1 MENLPKIASD
11 GRTRFLS
18 PLYSGD
24 EPFMLAKNLDGVAVL
39 VDKNRIKS
47 GIFAIEHLGCD
58 TLLLDDGMQY
68 LKLAHELDIVLVDCG
83 APFGTGAMLPRGT
96 MREPKSSLAR
106 ASYIVR
112 TKCGGKP
119 QDELIAK
126 IRRYNPVAEI
136 IVSDHGPKYLENV
149 FTGERLPLEVLK
161 GKWVACLS
169 GIARPESFEDS
180 LRSLGANVEICRRF
194 PDHHWF
200 EQSELEEFYDRC
212 ADRAM
217 DMIVTTEKD
226 AVRLEKPEGI
236 DLAQAA
242 RYFGARGGA
251 DAATQALLEKCAV
264 PLLAAATPRAVWLE
278 ADPDSLTAAG
288 ILAGEDVAKHLEG
301 CTAALL
307 LAVTLG
313 PGVDAQIRRA
323 GVGDIAAGVAS
334 DALGSALAE
343 QAAEAAEAELRQW
356 AARQGKYL
364 TGRYSPGYG
373 DWPLAVQPLLAAAL
387 DTARRAG
394 LCVTENNLMTPR
406 KSITAI
412 LGVSGHPVKG
422 KLAGCGHCVLRP
434 RCEYRKRGKTC
445 ASE

>member
-1 MENLPKIASD
+1 MSIGPSM
-11 GRTRFLS
+11 
-18 PLYSGD
+18 PL
-24 EPFMLAKNLDGVAVL
+24 
-39 VDKNRIKS
+39 
-47 GIFAIEHLGCD
+47 
-58 TLLLDDGMQY
+58 
-68 LKLAHELDIVLVDCG
+68 
-83 APFGTGAMLPRGT
+83 
-96 MREPKSSLAR
+96 
-106 ASYIVR
+106 
-112 TKCGGKP
+112 
-119 QDELIAK
+119 
-126 IRRYNPVAEI
+126 
-136 IVSDHGPKYLENV
+136 
-149 FTGERLPLEVLK
+149 
-161 GKWVACLS
+161 
-169 GIARPESFEDS
+169 
-180 LRSLGANVEICRRF
+180 
-194 PDHHWF
+194 
-200 EQSELEEFYDRC
+200 
-212 ADRAM
+212 
-217 DMIVTTEKD
+217 
-226 AVRLEKPEGI
+226 RLEKPEGI

-242 RYFGARGGA
+242 RYFGARGV
-251 DAATQALLEKCAV
+251 AAASSGTAHFSSSAWV
-264 PLLAAATPRAVWLE
+264 AASAPLLAAATPRAVWLE

-313 PGVDAQIRRA
+313 PGVDARIRRA

-412 LGVSGHPVKG
+412 LGVSDHPVRG
-422 KLAGCGHCVLRP
+422 HLAGCGHCVLRT
-434 RCEYRKRGKTC
+434 RCEYRKRGVTG

>member
-1 MENLPKIASD
+1 MLYTKSI
-11 GRTRFLS
+11 
-18 PLYSGD
+18 LYSCKGGRAD
-24 EPFMLAKNLDGVAVL
+24 EHWAEYAAAAGKAGGHRPCTGGAVL
-39 VDKNRIKS
+39 WS
-47 GIFAIEHLGCD
+47 
-58 TLLLDDGMQY
+58 
-68 LKLAHELDIVLVDCG
+68 
-83 APFGTGAMLPRGT
+83 P
-96 MREPKSSLAR
+96 
-106 ASYIVR
+106 
-112 TKCGGKP
+112 
-119 QDELIAK
+119 
-126 IRRYNPVAEI
+126 
-136 IVSDHGPKYLENV
+136 
-149 FTGERLPLEVLK
+149 
-161 GKWVACLS
+161 
-169 GIARPESFEDS
+169 
-180 LRSLGANVEICRRF
+180 
-194 PDHHWF
+194 
-200 EQSELEEFYDRC
+200 
-212 ADRAM
+212 
-217 DMIVTTEKD
+217 
-226 AVRLEKPEGI
+226 
-236 DLAQAA
+236 
-242 RYFGARGGA
+242 GGA

-412 LGVSGHPVKG
+412 LGVSDHPSGVTW
-422 KLAGCGHCVLRP
+422 AGCGHCVLRT
-434 RCEYRKRGKTC
+434 RCEYRKRGITC